1 MKKTLR
7 NVILFDDNEI
17 RKHLMPFTYTRPT
30 ALLRVGITTI
40 AEKWQALLGEAN
52 YSYLTVRYLKKKFP
66 LHARRTSNLMVAGHV
81 IPTPELASKVLA
93 LQQGEALMV
102 GEELIAFNG
111 SAHDLIRTT
120 IPVCFIPTNCR
131 SSSSTCMTSSSSM
144 PLFLPRTSTA

>member
-52 YSYLTVRYLKKKFP
+52 YTSSRRMTCSLSLKKTM
-66 LHARRTSNLMVAGHV
+66 H
-81 IPTPELASKVLA
+81 
-93 LQQGEALMV
+93 
-102 GEELIAFNG
+102 
-111 SAHDLIRTT
+111 
-120 IPVCFIPTNCR
+120 C
-131 SSSSTCMTSSSSM
+131 
-144 PLFLPRTSTA
+144 